1 MIKSTKHNNSLKL
14 KKILKEDLK
23 KIYGGGWGEEF
34 LKWFYPKNRDC
45 EKRNINKYFQA
56 IL

>member
-34 LKWFYPKNRDC
+34 LKWFYHKNRDC
-45 EKRNINKYFQA
+45 EKRNINKYFQS

>member
-34 LKWFYPKNRDC
+34 LKWFYPKSRYC
-45 EKRNINKYFQA
+45 KGSNIDIDFKYS
-56 IL
+56 L

>member
-1 MIKSTKHNNSLKL
+1 MIKSTQHNNSLKL

-45 EKRNINKYFQA
+45 EKRNINKYFQS

>member
-1 MIKSTKHNNSLKL
+1 MIKSTKHNNSLKF